1 MVKIAMA
8 QVNATVGDLDGN
20 ALLVKKYIK
29 LAIEAGCQLVA
40 FPELVITGYPPQDL
54 LYERNF
60 VEKNRQLVFDI
71 VNQTR
76 GIAGAIGFANPEGEA
91 LYNSAAVF
99 SDGRLLRVVN
109 KTLLPTYDVFDE
121 DRYFRPGVNTEPV
134 RLGQSG
140 NSLALG
146 TEICEDIWDESY
158 DVKVTSN
165 LARNLADLIVNINAS
180 PYHVGKRFE
189 REKIIREKATRFGI
203 PIFYVNM
210 VGGQDELVFDGQSI
224 AIDGKGKMI
233 ALGRAFE
240 EELIVCDLDLK
251 SGVSAP
257 YTPPPYDR
265 DGEIFG
271 ALVLGVRDYMRKTGF
286 RKAVIGLSGGIDSS
300 LTAAIA
306 TEALGKDNV
315 LGVSLPSQY
324 SSSHSLE
331 DARLLAEHLGIE
343 YRVVRIQEIFENY
356 KRVFAE
362 QFKGLP
368 ADVTE
373 ENAQA
378 RIRGNILMAI
388 SNKLGHLVLSTGNKT
403 ELALGYCTLY
413 GDLSGGLAVVGD
425 VGKSEVYSLAR
436 WYNAKKGR
444 EVIPGRCFEKIPS
457 AELRPDQYDPFDY
470 SVVSPLV
477 DEIIEKRR
485 SFDELV
491 AMGYDARMVRELLA
505 MINRAEYKRWQA
517 PPAIRITKK
526 AFGIGRKMPIVN
538 KFSG

>member
-1 MVKIAMA
+1 MRIAMA

-20 ALLVKKYIK
+20 AELVSKYIE
-29 LAIEAGCQLVA
+29 LAREARCQLVA

-54 LYERNF
+54 LYERKF
-60 VEKNRQLVFDI
+60 VLKNKQLVFDI
-71 VNQTR
+71 IKQAT
-76 GIAGAIGFANPEGEA
+76 GISGIIGFANPESEV

-99 SDGRLLRVVN
+99 SDGKLLRIVN

-121 DRYFRPGVNTEPV
+121 DRYFRPGVNTETV
-134 RLGQSG
+134 KLVQDG
-140 NSLALG
+140 NSLSLG
-146 TEICEDIWDESY
+146 TEICEDIWDQSY

-165 LARNLADLIVNINAS
+165 LARNGADLIININAS

-224 AIDGKGKMI
+224 AIDKEGKML

-240 EELIVCDLDLK
+240 EELVVCDVDLK
-251 SGVSAP
+251 SGVSETF
-257 YTPPPYDR
+257 TPPPYEKDA
-265 DGEIFG
+265 EIFG

-286 RKAVIGLSGGIDSS
+286 KNAVIGLSGGIDSS
-300 LTAAIA
+300 LTAVIA
-306 TEALGKDNV
+306 TEALGRKNV

-331 DARLLAEHLGIE
+331 DAKQLADNLGIE
-343 YRVVRIQEIFENY
+343 YRVIHIQEIFENY
-356 KRVFAE
+356 KRVFSE

-368 ADVTE
+368 ADITE

-378 RIRGNILMAI
+378 RIRGNVLMAI

-413 GDLSGGLAVVGD
+413 GDLSGGLAVIGD
-425 VGKSEVYSLAR
+425 VSKSEVYSLAR
-436 WYNAKKGR
+436 WYNSNKAR
-444 EVIPGRCFEKIPS
+444 EVIPKRCFEKIPS

-470 SVVSPLV
+470 NIVSPLV
-477 DEIIEKRR
+477 DEIIEDRR
-485 SFDELV
+485 SVEEL
-491 AMGYDARMVRELLA
+491 ASMGYDANLVREVLS

-517 PPAIRITKK
+517 PPAIRITGK